1 VVALLTHANNAIVHT
16 TGWPIGVVLEN
27 SPELKPRPTSE
38 GIFVEI
44 GSSFETYDYW
54 ALKLDGSFYLLRS
67 LFEDD
72 KYNVAANVLFFDTRI
87 TQVTEAFLYC
97 YRLLTRLGIPPTSC
111 SRKRHARG
119 FAGTS
124 CGQPRRDACLDRI
137 ERYPLRRKITPTCKK
152 FWAKSKIIS

>member
-97 YRLLTRLGIPPTSC
+97 YRLLTRLGIPPTSLVRV
-111 SRKRHARG
+111 SVTHAGLRG
-119 FAGTS
+119 RLAGSLAETLAWTAS
-124 CGQPRRDACLDRI
+124 SGI
-137 ERYPLRRKITPTCKK
+137 H
-152 FWAKSKIIS
+152 